1 MRTDFKIAILLALA
15 SIPAGVALMSA
26 PEYIS
31 ILKEYPGLFF
41 WSGLIV
47 ATALI
52 VAAIII
58 AVRGEASG
66 PRRGHGR
73 RMIALVGMV
82 VCGAGFL
89 VFAGVYFWPESAA
102 LEPTA
107 QIRPVP
113 SRPAR
118 PPAQTTIPFRAP
130 AEEPLPSNAKFRY
143 RGKVF
148 WATPRRYTK
157 DEAND
162 MRAALREVYDCIN
175 AKSAPIVSSWDGPA
189 VMFTRDWLSPVQT
202 EGPQSA
208 IAKLNDIRSKVISA
222 HTELQE
228 ITSRR
233 PYYRQDIM
241 TIINDHGEVGEMNG
255 ALNDYMDTLRK
266 LPDKPT
272 PDLIKLAIGPSEAR
286 V

>member
-1 MRTDFKIAILLALA
+1 MAVMRTDFKIAILLALA

-58 AVRGEASG
+58 ALRGEASE

-89 VFAGVYFWPESAA
+89 VFAGIYFRPESAA
-102 LEPTA
+102 RPQIQPVASPPRPPLA
-107 QIRPVP
+107 QI
-113 SRPAR
+113 
-118 PPAQTTIPFRAP
+118 TIPSGAA

-157 DEAND
+157 DEADD

-189 VMFTRDWLSPVQT
+189 VMFTRSWLSLTQT

-208 IAKLNDIRSKVISA
+208 ITKLNEIRNKVISA

-228 ITSRR
+228 ILSRR
-233 PYYRQDIM
+233 PY
-241 TIINDHGEVGEMNG
+241 
-255 ALNDYMDTLRK
+255 L
-266 LPDKPT
+266 
-272 PDLIKLAIGPSEAR
+272 
-286 V
+286 